1 MNVITHR
8 LDPPRK
14 NPRDRVITGR
24 RKEVLHWL
32 ARGKTNEEI
41 GRIMGLSPLT
51 LKNHV
56 RDILI
61 IYNAPNRLS
70 AVMRAMARG
79 DLSIDE
85 LVREF
90 A

>member
-8 LDPPRK
+8 LDPPRT
-14 NPRDRVITGR
+14 NPRARVITGR

-56 RDILI
+56 R
-61 IYNAPNRLS
+61 